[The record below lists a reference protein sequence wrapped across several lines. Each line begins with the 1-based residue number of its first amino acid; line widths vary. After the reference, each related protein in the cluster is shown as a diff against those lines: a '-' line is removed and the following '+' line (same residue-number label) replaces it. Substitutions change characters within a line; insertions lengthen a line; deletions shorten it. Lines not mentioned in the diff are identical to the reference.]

1 MKYHDLAVGV
11 KLAWPHRSLSYSPNH
26 RLAPANYDDAMIEE
40 LGTDDVLAVTSLWE
54 EVGLT
59 RPWNDPESDYR
70 RAHQGLTSA
79 VLGLKESGTLIGTVM
94 VGHDGHRGWV
104 YYLAVRPDHQRKG
117 FGGELMSAAEVWL
130 RHRGA
135 VKIQLMV
142 RSENQATRQFY
153 EQAGYEKSDVT
164 VLARWLNS

>member
-1 MKYHDLAVGV
+1 
-11 KLAWPHRSLSYSPNH
+11 
-26 RLAPANYDDAMIEE
+26 MIEE
-40 LGTDDVLAVTSLWE
+40 LGSDDVLAVTSLWE

-94 VGHDGHRGWV
+94 VGHDGHRGWL
-104 YYLAVRPDHQRKG
+104 YYLAVRPNRQREG
-117 FGGELMSAAEVWL
+117 LGRILMTSAEEWL
-130 RHRGA
+130 RTRGA

-142 RSENQATRQFY
+142 RSENVDNQKFY
-153 EQAGYEKSDVT
+153 RRVGYEPSDVT
-164 VLARWLNS
+164 VFARWLSD